1 MISINVWFQNIVDDP
16 FHDLGATM
24 LVKRFVG
31 IIAVSVLLVILAG
44 CTSYMKGNT
53 QLSWDNYEAAI
64 EHYQDHLARN
74 PEHWQARERLG
85 YAYLQSGNSDAA
97 IAELTRVLEQRPG
110 EPSATYYLGMAYL
123 RSGRQ
128 DRAIETWKGYRN
140 EDNPELEQ
148 EIQKQLTLLE
158 ISESIRL
165 ARQALADEASLQTSR
180 PASHTVAVF
189 YFKDTSEDRRFRQL
203 QKAMAAL
210 IISDLTQIES
220 LEVLERT
227 RVQFLLDEMQMGQT
241 GIVEPQ
247 TAPRVGHLLGAENLV
262 VGTLEPGSLAVNTS
276 VASTTQNDVVAA
288 FGLTGE
294 TDRFYELQKEIVY
307 NILKVMNVQLTEDE
321 QEKIRQ
327 YHTRDMD
334 AVLYF
339 GQGLDALDAGEWKTA
354 KNYFEQAVIEDPS
367 FQLARLY
374 KQETPNSYAPS
385 IQALAA
391 MSVQSLAQMVDNSM
405 AAAVDAAAAATA
417 SQSGNAE
424 PGQPSGEQ
432 TGGVSVSW

>member
-1 MISINVWFQNIVDDP
+1 METTMKGTAFAAICTATVLALL
-16 FHDLGATM
+16 LG
-24 LVKRFVG
+24 
-31 IIAVSVLLVILAG
+31 G
-44 CTSYMKGNT
+44 CTAYMRGNT
-53 QLSWDNYEAAI
+53 QLSWENYDAAI
-64 EHYQDHLARN
+64 AHYRDHLARN

-85 YAYLQSGNSDAA
+85 YAYLQSGNYDAA
-97 IAELTRVLEQRPG
+97 IAEFNHVLEQRPG
-110 EPSATYYLGMAYL
+110 EPTTTYYLGMAYL

-128 DRAIETWKGYRN
+128 DRAIETWKTYRN
-140 EDNPELEQ
+140 EDNPELER

-165 ARQALADEASLQTSR
+165 ARQALADEARLQTSR
-180 PASHTVAVF
+180 PASDTVAVF
-189 YFKDTSEDRRFRQL
+189 YFKDTSEDSRFRQL

-210 IISDLTQIES
+210 IISDLSQIQS

-227 RVQFLLDEMQMGQT
+227 RVQFLLDEMQLGKT
-241 GIVEPQ
+241 GIVEQQ

-262 VGTLEPGSLAVNTS
+262 VGTLEPGSMEVNTS
-276 VASTTQNDVVAA
+276 VASTTKNDVVAA

-294 TDRFYELQKEIVY
+294 KERFYALQKEIVY
-307 NILKVMNVQLTEDE
+307 NLLKVMNVDLTEAE
-321 QEKIRQ
+321 QEQIRQ
-327 YHTRDMD
+327 YHTRDLD

-354 KNYFEQAVIEDPS
+354 RNYFEQAAIEDPS

-391 MSVQSLAQMVDNSM
+391 MSVQDLAQMVDNSM
-405 AAAVDAAAAATA
+405 SAAMSAASAAAAS
-417 SQSGNAE
+417 SQTGNGE
-424 PGQPSGEQ
+424 PGQTSGDQ
-432 TGGVSVSW
+432 SGSVSVSW